1 MSDLGYTTNEVHE
14 VRANFSDS
22 DKMQDAISRL
32 TMAGFDRADL
42 SLPEAHPPIERST
55 PESGA
60 EAADTD
66 EDARQ
71 ARTLHTSTGAAV
83 AAMAAAGITAATGGA
98 ALPVAAAAVVAGS
111 LVGGGIFAASS
122 AANDAEQHERD
133 NRAESGTLILAV
145 RATTREM
152 RDKAEALLRAAGGTD
167 CRIS

>member
-1 MSDLGYTTNEVHE
+1 MSDLGYAVNKVHE
-14 VRANFSDS
+14 VRATFSSSDS
-22 DKMQDAISRL
+22 MQDAISRL

-42 SLPEAHPPIERST
+42 SLPEAAPPVERST

-60 EAADTD
+60 DVADTD

-71 ARTLHTSTGAAV
+71 ARTVHTSTGAA
-83 AAMAAAGITAATGGA
+83 AAAIAAAGVTAATGGA
-98 ALPVAAAAVVAGS
+98 ALPVVAAALAAGG

-122 AANDAEQHERD
+122 AANNAEQQVRD
-133 NRAESGTLILAV
+133 DRAASGTLILAV
-145 RATTREM
+145 RATTQEM